1 MYCIVRVSRL
11 DHARCAI
18 LPQRRAGRDEI
29 DIRAG
34 GACYGARMTLEQ
46 LRIFV
51 AVAERQHV
59 TRAAEALNLTQSAVS
74 SAVTALETRHGVTL
88 FDRVGRNIVLN
99 QAGET
104 FLVEARAVL
113 ARAAAA
119 EAALG
124 DLAGLVRGRL
134 SIQASQTIASY
145 WLPARLAAFHRAYPG
160 IALDVA
166 IGNTAQVARAVAEGA
181 AELGLVE
188 GETEDPLLSRTVIG
202 HDAMVLVVGRD
213 HPWAKAPPPPPL
225 PFAATPWVLREP
237 GSGTRSTFEA
247 VLLAGA
253 GLTVGDLDVAMTLP
267 GNEAV
272 RGAVEAGAG
281 ATVISRGAV
290 TARLAS
296 GALVEIPCDL
306 PERPFHLLRH
316 KQRYRSRVGDA
327 FVALAARSST

>member
-1 MYCIVRVSRL
+1 
-11 DHARCAI
+11 
-18 LPQRRAGRDEI
+18 
-29 DIRAG
+29 
-34 GACYGARMTLEQ
+34 MTLEQ

-74 SAVTALETRHGVTL
+74 SAVTSLETRHGVAL

-104 FLVEARAVL
+104 FLIEARGVL
-113 ARAAAA
+113 ARVAAA
-119 EAALG
+119 EAALD
-124 DLAGLVRGRL
+124 DLGGLVRGRL

-145 WLPARLAAFHRAYPG
+145 WLPARLAAFHRAHPA
-160 IALDVA
+160 IALEVA

-188 GETEDPLLSRTVIG
+188 GEIDHPALTRSVIG
-202 HDAMVLVVGRD
+202 HDAMALVVSRD
-213 HPWAKAPPPPPL
+213 HPWAKAPPAPPL

-247 VLLAGA
+247 MLAGA
-253 GLTVGDLDVAMTLP
+253 GLTVADLDVAMTLP

-281 ATVISRGAV
+281 ATVISRSAV
-290 TARLAS
+290 TARLATGS
-296 GALVEIPCDL
+296 LVEIPCDL
-306 PERPFHLLRH
+306 PARAYHILRH
-316 KQRYRSRVGDA
+316 KQRYRSRIGDA
-327 FVALAARSST
+327 FTALALGPSSEIEHSHR